1 MLDGDRLALARLITR
16 IENRMPDVSDIMRA
30 IHERTGRAYVLGIT
44 GPPGAGKST
53 LVDRVTSLLRAEKI
67 PVGVIAVDPSSPFTG
82 GAVLGDRI
90 RMQAHTL
97 DPDVFI
103 RSMATRGS
111 LGGLARATGDVI
123 KLMDAFGF
131 PWIII
136 ETVGVGQTELDI
148 IRQADTTVVT
158 LVPESGD
165 SIQAMKAGLMEVADI
180 FVVNKADRD
189 GAHAL
194 MAELR
199 FSVHLH
205 YTSGAAAKDVDWE
218 VPVLAAQAANDVGI
232 DALLADVRKHRSA
245 LEQAGALEKRR
256 QARRRSE
263 LEALLVEE
271 FSAQITA
278 RVQTD
283 PALAR
288 TLEAVTAGT
297 LDSYS
302 AVAQILA
309 QPLKRPCQPRA
320 PPPLC
325 CPCGAPDA
333 AFAHL
338 VRRRSRLA
346 HLRRDDRGGRRAFHA
361 AGLVPPAPPAQG
373 QAAAALGPRAR
384 AGRTGDRLRLRP
396 GPAARSSA

>member
-1 MLDGDRLALARLITR
+1 VTDLVGRMLAGDRLALARLITR
-16 IENRMPDVSDIMRA
+16 VENRAGEVPEIIRA
-30 IHERTGRAYVLGIT
+30 VHARTGRAYVVGVT

-53 LVDRVTSLLRAEKI
+53 LVDRITSRLRADGAK
-67 PVGVIAVDPSSPFTG
+67 VGIIAVDPSSPFTG

-90 RMQAHTL
+90 RMQTHTL

-131 PWIII
+131 NFIII

-148 IRQADTTVVT
+148 VKQADTTVVI

-165 SIQAMKAGLMEVADI
+165 SIQVMKAGLLEVADI

-218 VPVLAAQAANDVGI
+218 VPVLAAQAVNDVGVVDVV
-232 DALLADVRKHRSA
+232 DAIKRHRA
-245 LEQAGALEKRR
+245 TLEQADALEKRR

-263 LEALLVEE
+263 LESLLVEE
-271 FSAQITA
+271 FTSQVMA

-283 PALAR
+283 EALAR
-288 TLEAVTAGT
+288 TLQAVSEGS
-297 LDSYS
+297 LDGYS
-302 AVAQILA
+302 AVNRIL
-309 QPLKRPCQPRA
+309 
-320 PPPLC
+320 
-325 CPCGAPDA
+325 GIT
-333 AFAHL
+333 
-338 VRRRSRLA
+338 
-346 HLRRDDRGGRRAFHA
+346 LR
-361 AGLVPPAPPAQG
+361 
-373 QAAAALGPRAR
+373 
-384 AGRTGDRLRLRP
+384 
-396 GPAARSSA
+396 

>member
-1 MLDGDRLALARLITR
+1 MTDLVRRMLAGDRLALARLITR
-16 IENRMPDVSDIMRA
+16 VENRAPDVPAIMRA

-53 LVDRVTSLLRAEKI
+53 LVDRVTSRLREEKL

-90 RMQAHTL
+90 RMQTHTL

-111 LGGLARATGDVI
+111 LGGLSRATGDVI

-131 PWIII
+131 PWVII

-148 IRQADTTVVT
+148 MRQADTTVVT

-205 YTSGAAAKDVDWE
+205 YTSGAGPKDVDWE
-218 VPVLAAQAANDVGI
+218 VPVLATQAVHDVGI
-232 DALLADVRKHRSA
+232 DALLEQVKRHRAA
-245 LEQAGALEKRR
+245 LEQGGALGKRR
-256 QARRRSE
+256 QARRRAE
-263 LEALLVEE
+263 MEALLVEE
-271 FSAQITA
+271 FTAQIPG
-278 RVQTD
+278 RVQGD

-297 LDSYS
+297 LDPYS
-302 AVAQILA
+302 AVARILD
-309 QPLKRPCQPRA
+309 LT
-320 PPPLC
+320 
-325 CPCGAPDA
+325 
-333 AFAHL
+333 
-338 VRRRSRLA
+338 
-346 HLRRDDRGGRRAFHA
+346 LRR
-361 AGLVPPAPPAQG
+361 P
-373 QAAAALGPRAR
+373 
-384 AGRTGDRLRLRP
+384 
-396 GPAARSSA
+396 

>member
-16 IENRMPDVSDIMRA
+16 VENRAADVPEIMRA
-30 IHERTGRAYVLGIT
+30 VHPRTGRAYVLGIT

-53 LVDRVTSLLRAEKI
+53 LVDRVTVRLRAEKQA
-67 PVGVIAVDPSSPFTG
+67 VGVIAVDPSSPFTG

-90 RMQAHTL
+90 RMQTHTL

-131 PWIII
+131 PWIIV

-148 IRQADTTVVT
+148 IRQVDTTVVA

-165 SIQAMKAGLMEVADI
+165 SIQAMKAGLMEVADV

-205 YTSGAAAKDVDWE
+205 YTSGGAPKDVDWE

-232 DALLADVRKHRSA
+232 DELMGHVKRHRA
-245 LEQAGALEKRR
+245 VLEQAGALETRR
-256 QARRRSE
+256 QARRRVE

-271 FSAQITA
+271 FTAQVTA

-283 PALAR
+283 AALGA
-288 TLEAVTAGT
+288 TIEAVTAGR
-297 LDSYS
+297 LDPYS
-302 AVAQILA
+302 AVAQILS
-309 QPLKRPCQPRA
+309 QT
-320 PPPLC
+320 
-325 CPCGAPDA
+325 
-333 AFAHL
+333 
-338 VRRRSRLA
+338 
-346 HLRRDDRGGRRAFHA
+346 LRR
-361 AGLVPPAPPAQG
+361 P
-373 QAAAALGPRAR
+373 
-384 AGRTGDRLRLRP
+384 
-396 GPAARSSA
+396 

>member
-16 IENRMPDVSDIMRA
+16 VENRAPDVPEIMRA
-30 IHERTGRAYVLGIT
+30 VHERTGRAYVLGIT

-53 LVDRVTSLLRAEKI
+53 LVDRATGRLRAEKQ

-90 RMQAHTL
+90 RMQTHTL

-123 KLMDAFGF
+123 KLMDACGF

-148 IRQADTTVVT
+148 IRQVDTTVVT

-165 SIQAMKAGLMEVADI
+165 SIQAMKAGLMEVADV

-205 YTSGAAAKDVDWE
+205 YTSGGAPKDVDWE

-232 DALLADVRKHRSA
+232 DELMGQVKRHRA
-245 LEQAGALEKRR
+245 VLEQAGALETRR
-256 QARRRSE
+256 QARRRAE

-271 FSAQITA
+271 FTAQVTE

-283 PALAR
+283 AALGA
-288 TLEAVTAGT
+288 TIEAVTAGR
-297 LDSYS
+297 LDPYS
-302 AVAQILA
+302 AVARILA
-309 QPLKRPCQPRA
+309 QT
-320 PPPLC
+320 
-325 CPCGAPDA
+325 
-333 AFAHL
+333 
-338 VRRRSRLA
+338 
-346 HLRRDDRGGRRAFHA
+346 LRR
-361 AGLVPPAPPAQG
+361 P
-373 QAAAALGPRAR
+373 
-384 AGRTGDRLRLRP
+384 
-396 GPAARSSA
+396 

>member
-16 IENRMPDVSDIMRA
+16 VENRAPDVPEIMRA
-30 IHERTGRAYVLGIT
+30 VHERTGRAYVLGIT

-53 LVDRVTSLLRAEKI
+53 LVDRVTGRLRAEKQ

-90 RMQAHTL
+90 RMQTHTL

-148 IRQADTTVVT
+148 IRQVDTTVVT

-165 SIQAMKAGLMEVADI
+165 SIQAMKAGLMEVADV

-205 YTSGAAAKDVDWE
+205 YTSGGAPKDVDWE
-218 VPVLAAQAANDVGI
+218 VPVLAAQAVNDVGI
-232 DALLADVRKHRSA
+232 DELMGQVKRHRA
-245 LEQAGALEKRR
+245 VLEQAGALETRR
-256 QARRRSE
+256 QARRRAE

-271 FSAQITA
+271 FTAQVTE

-283 PALAR
+283 AALGA
-288 TLEAVTAGT
+288 TIEAVTAGR
-297 LDSYS
+297 LDPYS
-302 AVAQILA
+302 AVARILA
-309 QPLKRPCQPRA
+309 QT
-320 PPPLC
+320 
-325 CPCGAPDA
+325 
-333 AFAHL
+333 
-338 VRRRSRLA
+338 
-346 HLRRDDRGGRRAFHA
+346 LRR
-361 AGLVPPAPPAQG
+361 P
-373 QAAAALGPRAR
+373 
-384 AGRTGDRLRLRP
+384 
-396 GPAARSSA
+396 

>member
-16 IENRMPDVSDIMRA
+16 VENRAPDVPDIMRA
-30 IHERTGRAYVLGIT
+30 IHGRTGRAYVLGIT

-53 LVDRVTSLLRAEKI
+53 LVDRVTSRLRAERL

-90 RMQAHTL
+90 RMQTHTL

-123 KLMDAFGF
+123 KLMDAGGF

-148 IRQADTTVVT
+148 VRQADTTVVT

-165 SIQAMKAGLMEVADI
+165 SIQAMKAGLMEVADV

-194 MAELR
+194 MAELK

-232 DALLADVRKHRSA
+232 DEILAQIRRHRGA
-245 LEQAGALEKRR
+245 LEQAGALDARR
-256 QARRRSE
+256 KARRRAE

-271 FSAQITA
+271 FAAQVTA

-283 PALAR
+283 PVLAQ
-288 TLEAVTAGT
+288 TLEAVSAGALDPYTA
-297 LDSYS
+297 
-302 AVAQILA
+302 AAQILD
-309 QPLKRPCQPRA
+309 QT
-320 PPPLC
+320 
-325 CPCGAPDA
+325 
-333 AFAHL
+333 
-338 VRRRSRLA
+338 
-346 HLRRDDRGGRRAFHA
+346 LRR
-361 AGLVPPAPPAQG
+361 P
-373 QAAAALGPRAR
+373 
-384 AGRTGDRLRLRP
+384 
-396 GPAARSSA
+396 

>member
-1 MLDGDRLALARLITR
+1 MLAGDRLALARLITR
-16 IENRMPDVSDIMRA
+16 VENRSPEVPDIMRA

-53 LVDRVTSLLRAEKI
+53 LVDRVTSRLRAESL

-90 RMQAHTL
+90 RMQTHTL

-148 IRQADTTVVT
+148 VRQADTTVVA

-165 SIQAMKAGLMEVADI
+165 SVQAMKAGLMEVADV

-205 YTSGAAAKDVDWE
+205 YTSGAGPKDLDWE

-232 DALLADVRKHRSA
+232 DELMAKIRAHRA
-245 LEQAGALEKRR
+245 GLEQAGALDARR
-256 QARRRSE
+256 QARRRAE

-271 FSAQITA
+271 FTTQLTA

-283 PALAR
+283 PALS
-288 TLEAVTAGT
+288 TTIEAVTAGR
-297 LDSYS
+297 LDPYS
-302 AVAQILA
+302 AVRRILDET
-309 QPLKRPCQPRA
+309 LKR
-320 PPPLC
+320 
-325 CPCGAPDA
+325 
-333 AFAHL
+333 
-338 VRRRSRLA
+338 S
-346 HLRRDDRGGRRAFHA
+346 
-361 AGLVPPAPPAQG
+361 
-373 QAAAALGPRAR
+373 
-384 AGRTGDRLRLRP
+384 
-396 GPAARSSA
+396 

>member
-1 MLDGDRLALARLITR
+1 MTDLVRRMLDGDRLALARLITR
-16 IENRMPDVSDIMRA
+16 VENRAPEVPEIMRA

-53 LVDRVTSLLRAEKI
+53 LVDRVTSRLRALSLA
-67 PVGVIAVDPSSPFTG
+67 VGVIAVDPSSPFTG

-90 RMQAHTL
+90 RMQTHTL
-97 DPDVFI
+97 DPEVFI

-131 PWIII
+131 PWIIV

-148 IRQADTTVVT
+148 IRQVDTTVVA

-165 SIQAMKAGLMEVADI
+165 SVQAMKAGLMEVADI

-205 YTSGAAAKDVDWE
+205 YTSGSGPKDVDWE

-232 DALLADVRKHRSA
+232 DELMAQVRRHRA
-245 LEQAGALEKRR
+245 VLEQAGALETRR
-256 QARRRSE
+256 QARRRAE

-271 FSAQITA
+271 FTAAVTA
-278 RVQTD
+278 RVQAD
-283 PALAR
+283 PALGA
-288 TLEAVTAGT
+288 TIDAVTAGR
-297 LDSYS
+297 LDPYS
-302 AVAQILA
+302 AVAQILS
-309 QPLKRPCQPRA
+309 QT
-320 PPPLC
+320 
-325 CPCGAPDA
+325 
-333 AFAHL
+333 
-338 VRRRSRLA
+338 
-346 HLRRDDRGGRRAFHA
+346 LRR
-361 AGLVPPAPPAQG
+361 P
-373 QAAAALGPRAR
+373 
-384 AGRTGDRLRLRP
+384 
-396 GPAARSSA
+396 

>member
-1 MLDGDRLALARLITR
+1 MLAGDRLALARLITR
-16 IENRMPDVSDIMRA
+16 VENRMPGVAEIMRSVQP
-30 IHERTGRAYVLGIT
+30 RLGRAHVLGIT

-53 LVDRVTSLLRAEKI
+53 LVDRLTARLRAERSS
-67 PVGVIAVDPSSPFTG
+67 VGVIAVDPSSPFTG

-111 LGGLARATGDVI
+111 LGGLAAATGDVI

-131 PWIII
+131 PWILI

-205 YTSGAAAKDVDWE
+205 YSSSVSAKDIDWE
-218 VPVLAAQAANDVGI
+218 IPVLAAQATNDVGVAEI
-232 DALLADVRKHRSA
+232 LAEVKHHRRA
-245 LEQAGALEKRR
+245 LEEAGALGKRR
-256 QARRRSE
+256 QARRRAE
-263 LEALLVEE
+263 LRTLLVEE
-271 FSAQITA
+271 FAG
-278 RVQTD
+278 RVMAAVERD
-283 PALAR
+283 PELV
-288 TLEAVTAGT
+288 AVIDAVAGGT
-297 LDSYS
+297 LDAYS
-302 AVAQILA
+302 GVGRILA
-309 QPLKRPCQPRA
+309 RLLRQP
-320 PPPLC
+320 
-325 CPCGAPDA
+325 
-333 AFAHL
+333 
-338 VRRRSRLA
+338 
-346 HLRRDDRGGRRAFHA
+346 
-361 AGLVPPAPPAQG
+361 
-373 QAAAALGPRAR
+373 
-384 AGRTGDRLRLRP
+384 
-396 GPAARSSA
+396 

>member
-1 MLDGDRLALARLITR
+1 VA
-16 IENRMPDVSDIMRA
+16 EIMRSVQP
-30 IHERTGRAYVLGIT
+30 RLGRAHVLGIT

-53 LVDRVTSLLRAEKI
+53 LVDRLTARLRAERSS
-67 PVGVIAVDPSSPFTG
+67 VGVIAVDPSSPFTG

-111 LGGLARATGDVI
+111 LGGLAAATGDVI

-131 PWIII
+131 PWVLI

-205 YTSGAAAKDVDWE
+205 YSSSVSAKDIDWE
-218 VPVLAAQAANDVGI
+218 IPVLAAQATNDVGV
-232 DALLADVRKHRSA
+232 AELLAEVKRHRRA
-245 LEQAGALEKRR
+245 LEEAGTLEKRR
-256 QARRRSE
+256 QARRRAE
-263 LEALLVEE
+263 LRTLLVEE
-271 FSAQITA
+271 FAE
-278 RVQTD
+278 RVMAAVERD
-283 PALAR
+283 PELVAVIDAVAGGALDAYSGVERILAR
-288 TLEAVTAGT
+288 L
-297 LDSYS
+297 LR
-302 AVAQILA
+302 
-309 QPLKRPCQPRA
+309 QP
-320 PPPLC
+320 
-325 CPCGAPDA
+325 
-333 AFAHL
+333 
-338 VRRRSRLA
+338 
-346 HLRRDDRGGRRAFHA
+346 
-361 AGLVPPAPPAQG
+361 
-373 QAAAALGPRAR
+373 
-384 AGRTGDRLRLRP
+384 
-396 GPAARSSA
+396 

>member
-16 IENRMPDVSDIMRA
+16 VENRSADVPAIMRA

-53 LVDRVTSLLRAEKI
+53 LVDRITSLLRAEQQ

-90 RMQAHTL
+90 RMQTHTL

-123 KLMDAFGF
+123 KVMDAFGF
-131 PWIII
+131 PWILI

-148 IRQADTTVVT
+148 IRQADTTVVA

-194 MAELR
+194 MAELK

-205 YTSGAAAKDVDWE
+205 YTSAAQPRDVDWE
-218 VPVLAAQAANDVGI
+218 VPVLAAQAVNDVGM
-232 DALLADVRKHRSA
+232 DTLLQQIRRHRTA
-245 LEQAGALEKRR
+245 LEQGGALEKRR
-256 QARRRSE
+256 QARRRAD

-271 FSAQITA
+271 YTAQVTA
-278 RVQTD
+278 LVQKD

-288 TLEAVTAGT
+288 TLEAVTGGR
-297 LDSYS
+297 LDVYS
-302 AVAQILA
+302 AVTQILA
-309 QPLKRPCQPRA
+309 QTLKRP
-320 PPPLC
+320 
-325 CPCGAPDA
+325 
-333 AFAHL
+333 
-338 VRRRSRLA
+338 
-346 HLRRDDRGGRRAFHA
+346 
-361 AGLVPPAPPAQG
+361 
-373 QAAAALGPRAR
+373 
-384 AGRTGDRLRLRP
+384 
-396 GPAARSSA
+396 

>member
-16 IENRMPDVSDIMRA
+16 VENRSPEVPEIMRA
-30 IHERTGRAYVLGIT
+30 VHERTGRAYVLGIT

-53 LVDRVTSLLRAEKI
+53 LVDRITSRLRAESL

-90 RMQAHTL
+90 RMQTHTL

-148 IRQADTTVVT
+148 IRQVDTTVVA

-165 SIQAMKAGLMEVADI
+165 SIQAMKAGLMEVADV

-205 YTSGAAAKDVDWE
+205 YTSGGAPKDVDWE

-232 DALLADVRKHRSA
+232 DELIGQVKRHRTV
-245 LEQAGALEKRR
+245 LEQAGALETRR
-256 QARRRSE
+256 QARRRAE

-271 FSAQITA
+271 FTAQVTA

-283 PALAR
+283 AALGA
-288 TLEAVTAGT
+288 TIEAVTAGH
-297 LDSYS
+297 LDPYS
-302 AVAQILA
+302 AVAEILA
-309 QPLKRPCQPRA
+309 QTL
-320 PPPLC
+320 
-325 CPCGAPDA
+325 
-333 AFAHL
+333 
-338 VRRRSRLA
+338 RRS
-346 HLRRDDRGGRRAFHA
+346 
-361 AGLVPPAPPAQG
+361 
-373 QAAAALGPRAR
+373 
-384 AGRTGDRLRLRP
+384 
-396 GPAARSSA
+396 

>member
-1 MLDGDRLALARLITR
+1 MNDLVTRMLDGDPLALARLITR
-16 IENRMPDVSDIMRA
+16 VENRTPEVPDIMRA
-30 IHERTGRAYVLGIT
+30 VHARTGRAYVLGMT

-53 LVDRVTSLLRAEKI
+53 LVDRLTSLLRADGAT
-67 PVGVIAVDPSSPFTG
+67 VGIIAVDPSSPFTG

-90 RMQAHTL
+90 RMQTHTL

-131 PWIII
+131 AWIMI

-148 IRQADTTVVT
+148 LKQADTTVVA

-165 SIQAMKAGLMEVADI
+165 GIQAMKAGHMEVADI

-205 YTSGAAAKDVDWE
+205 YTGGAAAKDVDWE
-218 VPVLAAQAANDVGI
+218 TPVLATQAINGVGI
-232 DALLADVRKHRSA
+232 AELLAAITRHRA
-245 LEQAGALEKRR
+245 VLEQASALKTRR
-256 QARRRSE
+256 QVRRRAE

-271 FSAQITA
+271 FTAQVMA
-278 RVQTD
+278 RVRTD
-283 PALAR
+283 HDLAK
-288 TLEAVTAGT
+288 T
-297 LDSYS
+297 LDAVAAGELDPYS
-302 AVAQILA
+302 AVTRIL
-309 QPLKRPCQPRA
+309 
-320 PPPLC
+320 
-325 CPCGAPDA
+325 D
-333 AFAHL
+333 
-338 VRRRSRLA
+338 VT
-346 HLRRDDRGGRRAFHA
+346 LRR
-361 AGLVPPAPPAQG
+361 P
-373 QAAAALGPRAR
+373 
-384 AGRTGDRLRLRP
+384 
-396 GPAARSSA
+396 

>member
-1 MLDGDRLALARLITR
+1 MRTALGERVLAGDPRAMARAIST
-16 IENRMPDVSDIMRA
+16 IENEEPAAVDLLREIFP
-30 IHERTGRAYVLGIT
+30 RTGRAYLIGVT

-53 LVDRVTSLLRAEKI
+53 LIDRLVAALRARPWTGSGRTDEKDSLMVSSSNHER
-67 PVGVIAVDPSSPFTG
+67 PTVGVIAVDPTSPFTG

-90 RMQAHTL
+90 RMQTHTL

-148 IRQADTTVVT
+148 IRQVDTTVVA

-165 SIQAMKAGLMEVADI
+165 SIQAMKAGLMEVADV

-205 YTSGAAAKDVDWE
+205 YTSGGGPKDVDWE
-218 VPVLAAQAANDVGI
+218 VPILAAQAANDVGI
-232 DALLADVRKHRSA
+232 DEVMAQVQRHRA
-245 LEQAGALEKRR
+245 VLEQAGALETRR
-256 QARRRSE
+256 RARRRAE

-271 FSAQITA
+271 FTTQVTA

-283 PALAR
+283 PALGA
-288 TLEAVTAGT
+288 TIDAVTAGR
-297 LDSYS
+297 LDPYS
-302 AVAQILA
+302 AVAQIL
-309 QPLKRPCQPRA
+309 
-320 PPPLC
+320 
-325 CPCGAPDA
+325 
-333 AFAHL
+333 
-338 VRRRSRLA
+338 SET
-346 HLRRDDRGGRRAFHA
+346 LRW
-361 AGLVPPAPPAQG
+361 P
-373 QAAAALGPRAR
+373 
-384 AGRTGDRLRLRP
+384 
-396 GPAARSSA
+396 